1 MRTIIIATGGI
12 DIIRIYKTLI
22 IRGYEYVTLIS
33 SMVTYITNTMMGS
46 FQTFVPL
53 GKFRSRMVKTIPL
66 RVADFIA
73 LEEGTIQIHD
83 NSLSLK
89 TMGNMDKSG
98 RYSGFWY
105 RNGDGC

>member
-1 MRTIIIATGGI
+1 M
-12 DIIRIYKTLI
+12 
-22 IRGYEYVTLIS
+22 TLIS
-33 SMVTYITNTMMGS
+33 SIMVTYITNTMMGS

-53 GKFRSRMVKTIPL
+53 EKFRSRMVKTIPL

-89 TMGNMDKSG
+89 AMGNMDKSG